1 MKTLKDLANYLNK
14 RNISYKLVNEQ
25 IIMNRRNY
33 DHNLISEMF
42 KIKNQIDTFY
52 LDSTMVFYINK
63 NILTN

>member
-33 DHNLISEMF
+33 DYNLISEMF